1 MQQTSI
7 SVVADLADKL
17 RRDISLGILQP
28 GERLSIEALKRAH
41 GVSHPSVR
49 EALSLLLGEG
59 YVFLEEQKGF
69 RVLESSVDEQRDIS
83 RVRAELEA
91 VAIGWSI
98 AHSTRGWRAQVVA
111 THYALTEAE
120 ALLEQDARKHV
131 LEWDELNRGFHL
143 ALASNCHSPKLI
155 SLITM
160 QYDLSRR
167 YRLMAHGES
176 VSHTERLTWLQASAD
191 EHLKLREAALTGD
204 ADTAQNL
211 LRSHILKGV
220 AQGVEPRHADE
231 GVVAL

>member
-1 MQQTSI
+1 MQQTNI
-7 SVVADLADKL
+7 SVVADLSDKL
-17 RRDISLGILQP
+17 RRDISLGILPP
-28 GERLSIEALKRAH
+28 GERLSIEALKRTH

-59 YVFLEEQKGF
+59 YVFQEEQKGF
-69 RVLESSVDEQRDIS
+69 RVLESSVDEQLDIS

-98 AHSTRGWRAQVVA
+98 ANSTRAWRAQVVA

-143 ALASNCHSPKLI
+143 ALASNCGSPKLI
-155 SLITM
+155 ALITM

-176 VSHTERLTWLQASAD
+176 VSPNERLNWLQASAD

-204 ADTAQNL
+204 TIEAQKL
-211 LRSHILKGV
+211 LRSHILKG
-220 AQGVEPRHADE
+220 APQSEDSKDADE